1 MTAPRACPPDAR
13 VRVLRSPLTDPG
25 RSPGPSRYFLPSE
38 PWRRNQIAVTVAA
51 ALVFLG
57 FALVMP
63 FLPFYVKS
71 LGVHGMPAVAF
82 WSGIFLTIPPLLASI
97 LGPGW
102 ARIAERVGLKIMVQ
116 RVLITIT
123 LHWGLMYFARNVWH
137 VLALRILLGLFSG
150 FGTMSVALVTHGCPQ
165 SRIGRAVGAL
175 QATQILSTAFG
186 PFLGGVLAQAIG
198 IRATFVVT
206 FALCAMGLLL
216 VMALYSDTVADP
228 DEAERITVVVGQA
241 GPVSEGVR
249 AVVPAPPA
257 AAPRRGRSMSYR
269 QMLALPLFLRLMPL
283 LFFVNVVDRALSL
296 IVPLSI
302 DVMSGPG
309 GREVATTGVVVSAG
323 AFASAASAYVLGH
336 GGSRIGPLRL
346 LALSLLGG
354 FVSIVPMAF
363 CRSVLPF
370 AALRT
375 LLGLSVG
382 GAATL
387 AYTLAGEVIPASARA
402 TGYGMLSSAAMLGG
416 SMGPI
421 VSGLLTSID
430 LRAPFVVSGLL
441 YLALTLHVTLMLRRR
456 SRAPARAMAAR
467 GGGRA

>member
-1 MTAPRACPPDAR
+1 
-13 VRVLRSPLTDPG
+13 
-25 RSPGPSRYFLPSE
+25 
-38 PWRRNQIAVTVAA
+38 VTVAA

-71 LGVHGMPAVAF
+71 LGVQGMPAVAF

-116 RVLITIT
+116 RVLITIA

-186 PFLGGVLAQAIG
+186 PFLGGVLAQEIG
-198 IRATFVVT
+198 IRTTFVVT
-206 FALCAMGLLL
+206 FVLCVLGLLF

-249 AVVPAPPA
+249 AVIPEPPA
-257 AAPRRGRSMSYR
+257 TPRRGRSMSYR
-269 QMLALPLFLRLMPL
+269 QILALPLFLRLMPL
-283 LFFVNVVDRALSL
+283 LFFVNLVDRALSL

-309 GREVATTGVVVSAG
+309 GHAVATTGVVVSAG
-323 AFASAASAYVLGH
+323 AFASAASAYFLGH
-336 GGSRIGPLRL
+336 GGSRLGPLRL

-363 CRSVLPF
+363 CRSILPF

-430 LRAPFVVSGLL
+430 LRAPFLVSGLV
-441 YLALTLHVTLMLRRR
+441 YLALTLHATLMVRRR
-456 SRAPARAMAAR
+456 GRAPTHAVAAR
-467 GGGRA
+467 GGGRP